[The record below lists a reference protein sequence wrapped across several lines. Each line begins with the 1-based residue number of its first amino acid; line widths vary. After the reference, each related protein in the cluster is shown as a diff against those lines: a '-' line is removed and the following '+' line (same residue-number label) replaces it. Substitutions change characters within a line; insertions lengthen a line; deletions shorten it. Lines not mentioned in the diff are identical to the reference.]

1 MFRVEHQI
9 KITAS
14 LDADKRQ
21 IGFSRT
27 TDATTITVREDPTE
41 GHAETRVV
49 AAGAIDEA
57 LGFGGVSPAKVL
69 YIETDQAITV
79 KINGGAEAFK
89 LSPTTG
95 KLAKLFWEGEFTA
108 IAVTNPSLNNTA
120 LVTFL
125 VAG

>member
-27 TDATTITVREDPTE
+27 ADANTITVREDPTE

-49 AAGAIDEA
+49 VAGAADEA
-57 LGFGGVSPAKVL
+57 LAFGGVAIAKVL
-69 YIETDQAITV
+69 YIESDQAITV
-79 KINGGAEAFK
+79 KINGGAEVFK
-89 LSPTTG
+89 LTPTTG
-95 KLAKLFWEGEFTA
+95 KQAKLFWEGEFTGLTA
-108 IAVTNPSLNNTA
+108 TNPSLTNDA
-120 LVTFL
+120 IVTYL